1 MTEEKDLIVKEHDY
15 YFTPSDYLAQRYL
28 YKTGLDVN
36 NTKFLQ
42 EMARFYYY
50 QMVEDPNYIKDEY
63 AAGEFPEDF
72 NPGNFAQKSQFFE
85 KLFPEYMPG
94 MSPIEKASN
103 ALYLLSLQTGKK
115 DNLEEQLSEKT
126 VDAMREMLP
135 DKEMFESKDWDKLLN
150 TRGLNEFTNKIKYL
164 NKVGIVEGFGKTFEI
179 KKTVEHKKVHN
190 SDRFKMMRISEYS
203 EIVKSPIY
211 QRIFPNYRAK
221 LLAKDIA
228 INSPISSQESKQ
240 KIIVLVDFSGSMNSH
255 FKQDWVLTI
264 LADRLYYAMK
274 EECEIFFS
282 FFVEKLIGKF
292 HHIYNEKTALEF
304 FKSIS
309 TSPNGG
315 DTYIGDIINTIKKE
329 VEDNKQLFNIPVDLS
344 KEKPEMLIIND
355 GEDSCKVSNFSW
367 KANAITLGRRN
378 PELKDLVE
386 KSGGRYITIDQ
397 NGKLGT

>member
-264 LADRLYYAMK
+264 LADRLYHAMK

>member
-1 MTEEKDLIVKEHDY
+1 
-15 YFTPSDYLAQRYL
+15 
-28 YKTGLDVN
+28 LDVN